1 MKLWIASDCTLGRG
15 LTVDTPKKIK
25 PAEIARQYGRA
36 ESRELVQIWIDDND
50 ESIFPDFSVVYDS
63 FRQKYT
69 VSADK

>member
-1 MKLWIASDCTLGRG
+1 MKLWIASDCTLGRW

-36 ESRELVQIWIDDND
+36 ESGELVQIWIDDND